1 MADSDVNNPRKAH
14 IKMADWDVT
23 NPRKCIMKKLLVLR
37 IFKQLQI
44 NEGTH
49 RRSTSQPERR
59 NEKIKLSHICYEWCD
74 FCKLV
79 TDRALQTQV
88 SLPDI
93 SYKVDTNC
101 GNVVK
106 PVAQCCGIWIG
117 IAIQIFEFLINGNKN
132 FNPLPSQY
140 IHIYMLSKC

>member
-1 MADSDVNNPRKAH
+1 
-14 IKMADWDVT
+14 
-23 NPRKCIMKKLLVLR
+23 MKKLLVLR

-88 SLPDI
+88 SLPVALLGPCQG
-93 SYKVDTNC
+93 VDVRWGATLAC
-101 GNVVK
+101 FCLVVLCA
-106 PVAQCCGIWIG
+106 VTASGG
-117 IAIQIFEFLINGNKN
+117 RAVFRVRYVL
-132 FNPLPSQY
+132 
-140 IHIYMLSKC
+140 